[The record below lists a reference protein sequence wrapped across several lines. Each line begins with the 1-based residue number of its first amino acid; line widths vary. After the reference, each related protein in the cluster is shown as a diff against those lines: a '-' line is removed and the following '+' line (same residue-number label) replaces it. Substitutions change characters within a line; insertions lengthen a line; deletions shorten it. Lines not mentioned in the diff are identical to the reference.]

1 MSPSAT
7 PATQTA
13 AATTGPKHATRA
25 NPVPEVPRLPR
36 KVKVCVCVSKLCV
49 YELCMSKLYV
59 CVYELRV
66 SKLSVSKL
74 CASKLCVS
82 KFCVCV

>member
-36 KVKVCVCVSKLCV
+36 KVKVCVCV